1 MTQEEE
7 RERERERISLTLND
21 QLIGAAIYLCAVYLK
36 GNRKIDTIVTKLGHF
51 GNFLEPVATFWPKID
66 EIVGQL

>member
-21 QLIGAAIYLCAVYLK
+21 QLIGAVIYLCAVYLK
-36 GNRKIDTIVTKLGHF
+36 GNRKIDTIVTELGNLSPFWKLF
-51 GNFLEPVATFWPKID
+51 GACGYILAQN
-66 EIVGQL
+66 